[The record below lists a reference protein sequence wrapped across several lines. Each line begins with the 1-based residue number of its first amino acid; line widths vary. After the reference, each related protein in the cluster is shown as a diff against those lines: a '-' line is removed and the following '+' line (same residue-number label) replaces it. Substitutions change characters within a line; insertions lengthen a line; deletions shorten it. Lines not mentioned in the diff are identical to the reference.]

1 MSWILNAFCKRDVL
15 SITPEPLQT
24 FQVSSRGHSGP
35 KMERA
40 LNEVIWALLVLGAP
54 VEPFLHFMHVSS
66 DSVPQLVLVSLDP
79 FEFVLRISFVAWCLY
94 TTLTACMIWI
104 RPWILT
110 AFVENKRWNMF
121 FGYQISIFRIVL
133 GKKKV
138 PRVFT
143 FPSLYSDLTHVY
155 PPAFA
160 LQEFER
166 LEFFAGHAALTRAMR
181 RDGVRAARFDLNYV
195 KKGDHKRK
203 SNWMDLLS
211 SSGFGFLECFV
222 LNCYPTC
229 R

>member
-110 AFVENKRWNMF
+110 AFVENKRWNIQYSELSLEKKRCHVSLLF
-121 FGYQISIFRIVL
+121 PASIVTW
-133 GKKKV
+133 
-138 PRVFT
+138 PTFT
-143 FPSLYSDLTHVY
+143 RQPLLCRSSSAWNSL
-155 PPAFA
+155 
-160 LQEFER
+160 
-166 LEFFAGHAALTRAMR
+166 RAMLPWH
-181 RDGVRAARFDLNYV
+181 GQCGGMV
-195 KKGDHKRK
+195 
-203 SNWMDLLS
+203 
-211 SSGFGFLECFV
+211 SGLPV
-222 LNCYPTC
+222 LTWTT
-229 R
+229 